1 MKRKNEDLALKLV
14 VPDPDQP
21 RNYFDEGKIKE
32 LAESIKKQGLLQPI
46 LVTPTKE
53 GNFQIVH
60 GERRYRAC
68 GLLGLETIRAEI
80 RKLSRKQIL
89 EFQIVENLQRED
101 LNPIEEAEAFR
112 HMIELLGYTHEK
124 IGERIGK
131 SREYVTNKLRLLSL
145 PEDLRRGVAR
155 GSLSEGHAR
164 ALLSLNDIQK
174 QREVCRQISEK
185 KLNVRETEELVK
197 NLKEGNVSHETPV
210 DAIIKVNEL
219 AVSRLVEGKER
230 VDVNELESALIT
242 DLKIIRRVR
251 RG

>member
-1 MKRKNEDLALKLV
+1 MSEITELPIENIIPDHSQPRKNFNEAKL
-14 VPDPDQP
+14 Q
-21 RNYFDEGKIKE
+21 E
-32 LAESIKKQGLLQPI
+32 LAESIKQHGLLQPI
-46 LVTPTKE
+46 LVRPIGSGK
-53 GNFQIVH
+53 FQIVH

-68 GLLGLETIRAEI
+68 RLLGLETIRVEI

-112 HMIELLGYTHEK
+112 RMIELLGYTHEK

-131 SREYVTNKLRLLSL
+131 SREYVTNKLRLLNL
-145 PEDLRRGVAR
+145 PKDLRKGVAR

-164 ALLSLNDIQK
+164 ALLSLNDIKK
-174 QREVCRQISEK
+174 QREICRQISEK

-197 NLKEGNVSHETPV
+197 NLKEDDVSHETPL
-210 DAIIKVNEL
+210 DETIKVNEL
-219 AVSRLVEGKER
+219 AVPQLVEGKER

-242 DLKIIRRVR
+242 DLKIIRKVKHA
-251 RG
+251 

>member
-1 MKRKNEDLALKLV
+1 MDKIVEIPLCNIQKDPNQPRKN
-14 VPDPDQP
+14 
-21 RNYFDEGKIKE
+21 FDEFKIKE
-32 LAESIKKQGLLQPI
+32 LAESIKVHGLLQPI
-46 LVTPTKE
+46 LVRPI
-53 GNFQIVH
+53 GNDKFQLVQ
-60 GERRYRAC
+60 GERRFRAC
-68 GLLGLETIRAEI
+68 KILGLETIRAEV
-80 RKLSRKQIL
+80 RKLDHKQIL

-112 HMIELLGYTHEK
+112 RMIELLGYTHEK
-124 IGERIGK
+124 IGERVGK
-131 SREYVTNKLRLLSL
+131 SREYVTNKLRLLNL
-145 PEDLRRGVAR
+145 PKDLRRGVAR

-164 ALLSLNDIQK
+164 ALLSLNDIQR

-210 DAIIKVNEL
+210 GAIIKVNEL
-219 AVSRLVEGKER
+219 AVPQLVDGKEG

-251 RG
+251 HG

>member
-1 MKRKNEDLALKLV
+1 M
-14 VPDPDQP
+14 
-21 RNYFDEGKIKE
+21 
-32 LAESIKKQGLLQPI
+32 
-46 LVTPTKE
+46 
-53 GNFQIVH
+53 
-60 GERRYRAC
+60 
-68 GLLGLETIRAEI
+68 
-80 RKLSRKQIL
+80 
-89 EFQIVENLQRED
+89 
-101 LNPIEEAEAFR
+101 NPIEEAEAFR
-112 HMIELLGYTHEK
+112 RMIELLGYTHEK

-145 PEDLRRGVAR
+145 PKDLRRGVAR

-197 NLKEGNVSHETPV
+197 NLREGDVSHETPV

-219 AVSRLVEGKER
+219 AVPRLVEGKER

-242 DLKIIRRVR
+242 DLKITRKVR
-251 RG
+251 HA

>member
-1 MKRKNEDLALKLV
+1 MSEITELPIENIIPDHSQPRKNFNEAKL
-14 VPDPDQP
+14 Q
-21 RNYFDEGKIKE
+21 E
-32 LAESIKKQGLLQPI
+32 LAESIKRHGLLQPI
-46 LVTPTKE
+46 LVRPIGSGKYQLV
-53 GNFQIVH
+53 N
-60 GERRYRAC
+60 GERRFRAC
-68 GLLGLETIRAEI
+68 KLLSLEKIRVEVRNLTDNEVLEI
-80 RKLSRKQIL
+80 QL
-89 EFQIVENLQRED
+89 VENLQREN

-112 HMIELLGYTHEK
+112 RIIELIGYTHEK
-124 IGERIGK
+124 IGERVGK

-164 ALLSLNDIQK
+164 ALLSLNDIQR

-197 NLKEGNVSHETPV
+197 NLKEGDVSHETPV
-210 DAIIKVNEL
+210 DAIIKVKEL
-219 AVSRLVEGKER
+219 AVPRLVEGKER

-251 RG
+251 HA